1 MCPSARAS
9 SHAITSDIGVL
20 ETMKAAEF
28 FQSDGVV
35 LTGGATGQPPS
46 VGELQELKA
55 HATLPVLLGSG
66 IAVGN
71 IEDFFTADAVIVG
84 SSFKEGNTWS
94 GALNTVQ
101 VRTFIEKVRLLRQ
114 TAQAP

>member
-1 MCPSARAS
+1 MKGAHCGLWQRALHS
-9 SHAITSDIGVL
+9 SQYMLLVIT
-20 ETMKAAEF
+20 
-28 FQSDGVV
+28 
-35 LTGGATGQPPS
+35 
-46 VGELQELKA
+46 ELKA
-55 HATLPVLLGSG
+55 HATVPVLLGSG

-101 VRTFIEKVRLLRQ
+101 VRTFIEKVCRLRQ
-114 TAQAP
+114 AV

>member
-1 MCPSARAS
+1 MKGAHCGLWPRAFPNS
-9 SHAITSDIGVL
+9 RHMLLVIT
-20 ETMKAAEF
+20 
-28 FQSDGVV
+28 
-35 LTGGATGQPPS
+35 
-46 VGELQELKA
+46 ELKA
-55 HATLPVLLGSG
+55 HATVPVLLGSG

-101 VRTFIEKVRLLRQ
+101 VRTFIEKVCLLRQ
-114 TAQAP
+114 TV

>member
-1 MCPSARAS
+1 M
-9 SHAITSDIGVL
+9 
-20 ETMKAAEF
+20 
-28 FQSDGVV
+28 
-35 LTGGATGQPPS
+35 PPS
-46 VGELQELKA
+46 LFSHDLSPKISMKGAYCALWQRALPNSRHMLLVIAELKA